1 MPESWTGE
9 TWDHIVISPH
19 LDDAALSCGGLLAA
33 WTARGESVLAVTLL
47 THGLPPDRLPPH
59 LRRLHAAW
67 GDADGDPY
75 AARRAEDAAALGA
88 LGVAHRHLGGLGALY
103 RQDRAGHSLYRGL
116 GYFGPPVR
124 ADLRLLAHFHH
135 VLAELRRAHPAA
147 TIYAPLGIG
156 GHVDHCLTHQAA
168 RRIGGPVAFYEDM
181 PYALL
186 GNLTPL
192 VMHPLARLTRHAPGL
207 SAFSGGTIHP
217 LLARLQ
223 TRPGPLAGPGL
234 TLRAQRPPDGLRWQ
248 STFEIIDLGAKLAAA
263 LAYRSQLGMLFGTE
277 ADARQALTHYAARV
291 TPESGTYAERL
302 WHLVPA

>member
-1 MPESWTGE
+1 M
-9 TWDHIVISPH
+9 
-19 LDDAALSCGGLLAA
+19 
-33 WTARGESVLAVTLL
+33 
-47 THGLPPDRLPPH
+47 
-59 LRRLHAAW
+59 
-67 GDADGDPY
+67 
-75 AARRAEDAAALGA
+75 
-88 LGVAHRHLGGLGALY
+88 
-103 RQDRAGHSLYRGL
+103 
-116 GYFGPPVR
+116 GPSVR
-124 ADLRLLAHFHH
+124 ADLRLLAHFHR
-135 VLAELRRAHPAA
+135 VLAELRRAYPAA

-168 RRIGGPVAFYEDM
+168 RRIDGPVAFYEDM

-192 VMHPLARLTRHAPGL
+192 VMRPLARLTQRAPGL

-248 STFEIIDLGAKLAAA
+248 PSVQAIDLDAKLAAA

-277 ADARQALTHYAARV
+277 AQARQALTRYAARAALQ
-291 TPESGTYAERL
+291 PGTYAERL
-302 WHLVPA
+302 WQLVPA